1 MAYEDFYNIVTEMG
15 NIAEISG
22 TAVNIGGKTVENS

>member
-15 NIAEISG
+15 NIAKYTEDGI
-22 TAVNIGGKTVENS
+22 NIGG